1 MERFVMMELI
11 TEKQDTVMLV
21 VVHKQ
26 NIVEMERK
34 IMEKLVIQKTQ
45 LNHDGEM
52 VDVAIFVNQL
62 Q

>member
-1 MERFVMMELI
+1 MMELI
-11 TEKQDTVMLV
+11 MEKQDTVTLV
-21 VVHKQ
+21 VMGKQ
-26 NIVEMERK
+26 NSVETELE
-34 IMEKLVIQKTQ
+34 IMEKHVIQKTQ